1 MKKENRF
8 SQVAGVLNANALR
21 NVLLTDIFYKF
32 YQNIWNTSCVSQNKR
47 NKQTAH
53 YLLKDLMKEEKRF
66 SQVADVL
73 NANALRNVLL
83 TYFYKFYQNM
93 WTLSCAS

>member
-32 YQNIWNTSCVSQNKR
+32 YQNVWNTSCVSQNKR
-47 NKQTAH
+47 SKQTA
-53 YLLKDLMKEEKRF
+53 LSSKRSYEVRKAF
-66 SQVADVL
+66 
-73 NANALRNVLL
+73 
-83 TYFYKFYQNM
+83 
-93 WTLSCAS
+93 